1 MTASTTSPNVRRLR
15 PDAAGGFAPNHP
27 WDRNFFLL
35 YAGLI
40 WFGILAGFGP
50 EILKHVQGHEKP
62 YPPIVH
68 VHAAAFMGWLA
79 LFTVQILLIRTKRVA
94 IHRKLGLA
102 MIGLAG
108 VMAVVGPVTALIAD
122 HAKIGT
128 PAYDPAFVAIQFTD
142 IVGFVGLIGAAVAF
156 RNVAP
161 IHKRLALL
169 STLSIADAGF
179 ARWLFAL
186 GMTGTDLLQT
196 WGSLYVCTTLLI
208 LGVGAYDLV
217 TRRRLHP
224 AYIAGVIWIA
234 LIQTTS
240 MALYFSPAWKVF
252 ADRLITQA

>member
-252 ADRLITQA
+252 ADKLITQA

>member
-1 MTASTTSPNVRRLR
+1 MTASTTSPNVHRLR
-15 PDAAGGFAPNHP
+15 PDAGQFAPNHP

-50 EILKHVQGHEKP
+50 EIVKHVQGSEKP

-94 IHRKLGLA
+94 IHRKLGFA

-142 IVGFVGLIGAAVAF
+142 IIGFVGLIGAAVAF
-156 RNVAP
+156 RKVSQ

-196 WGSLYVCTTLLI
+196 WTSLYVCTTLLI
-208 LGVGAYDLV
+208 LGVGAYDLI

-224 AYIAGVIWIA
+224 AYLVGVLWIAG
-234 LIQTTS
+234 IQTTS
-240 MALYFSPAWKVF
+240 MALYFSPAWKAF

>member
-1 MTASTTSPNVRRLR
+1 MTASTMSPNVRRLR

-50 EILKHVQGHEKP
+50 EILKHLQGHEKP

-68 VHAAAFMGWLA
+68 FHAAAFMGWLA
-79 LFTVQILLIRTKRVA
+79 LFTTQILLIRTKRVA

-102 MIGLAG
+102 MIGLAV
-108 VMAVVGPVTALIAD
+108 VMAVVGPLTALIAD

-128 PAYDPAFVAIQFTD
+128 AAYDPAFVAIQFTD
-142 IVGFVGLIGAAVAF
+142 IVGFIGLIGAAVAF

-186 GMTGTDLLQT
+186 GMTGTDPLST

-208 LGVGAYDLV
+208 LGVGAYDLI
-217 TRRRLHP
+217 TRGRLLP
-224 AYIAGVIWIA
+224 AYVAAVIWIA

-252 ADRLITQA
+252 ADKLITQA

>member
-1 MTASTTSPNVRRLR
+1 MTASTMGSSVRRLR
-15 PDAAGGFAPNHP
+15 PDAGQFAPNHP

-50 EILKHVQGHEKP
+50 EIFKHVQGQEKP
-62 YPPIVH
+62 YPLIVH
-68 VHAAAFMGWLA
+68 FHAAAFMGWLT
-79 LFTVQILLIRTKRVA
+79 LFTAQILLIRTKRVA
-94 IHRKLGLA
+94 IHRKLGFA

-108 VMAVVGPVTALIAD
+108 VMAIIGPATALVAD

-142 IVGFVGLIGAAVAF
+142 IVGFIGLIGAAVAF
-156 RNVAP
+156 RNTAP

-179 ARWLFAL
+179 ARWLFSL
-186 GMTGTDLLQT
+186 GMTGTDLLST

-208 LGVGAYDLV
+208 LGLGAYDLI

-224 AYIAGVIWIA
+224 AYLTAVIWIA
-234 LIQTTS
+234 AIQATS
-240 MALYFSPAWKVF
+240 MTLYFNPAWKAS

>member
-1 MTASTTSPNVRRLR
+1 MTASTTSSNVRRLR
-15 PDAAGGFAPNHP
+15 PDAAQPFAPNHP

-62 YPPIVH
+62 YPLIVH
-68 VHAAAFMGWLA
+68 FHAAAFMGWLA

-108 VMAVVGPVTALIAD
+108 LMAVVGPATALIAD

-142 IVGFVGLIGAAVAF
+142 IIGFVGLIGAAVAF
-156 RNVAP
+156 RNMAP

-186 GMTGTDLLQT
+186 GMTGTDLLST

-208 LGVGAYDLV
+208 LGVGAYDLI

-224 AYIAGVIWIA
+224 AYIAAVAWIA
-234 LIQTTS
+234 LIQATS

-252 ADRLITQA
+252 ADKLIVQA

>member
-1 MTASTTSPNVRRLR
+1 MTASTMSPNVRRLR

-50 EILKHVQGHEKP
+50 EILKHLQGHEKP

-68 VHAAAFMGWLA
+68 FHAAAFMGWLA
-79 LFTVQILLIRTKRVA
+79 LFTTQILLIRTKRVA

-102 MIGLAG
+102 MIGLA
-108 VMAVVGPVTALIAD
+108 VAMAVVGPLTALIAD

-128 PAYDPAFVAIQFTD
+128 AAYDPAFVAIQFTD
-142 IVGFVGLIGAAVAF
+142 IVGFIGLIGAAVAF

-186 GMTGTDLLQT
+186 GMTGTDPLST

-208 LGVGAYDLV
+208 LGVGAYDLI
-217 TRRRLHP
+217 TRRRLLP
-224 AYIAGVIWIA
+224 AYVAAVIWIA

-252 ADRLITQA
+252 ADKLITQA

>member
-1 MTASTTSPNVRRLR
+1 MTASTMSSNVRRLR
-15 PDAAGGFAPNHP
+15 PGVDPFPPNHP

-50 EILKHVQGHEKP
+50 EILKHVQGNEKP
-62 YPPIVH
+62 YPSIVH

-102 MIGLAG
+102 MIGLAAI
-108 VMAVVGPVTALIAD
+108 MAVVGPVTALIAD

-128 PAYDPAFVAIQFTD
+128 PAYDPAFVSIQFTD

-179 ARWLFAL
+179 ARWLLAL

-196 WGSLYVCTTLLI
+196 WGSLYVCTTVLI
-208 LGVGAYDLV
+208 LGVGAYDLI

-224 AYIAGVIWIA
+224 AYLVAVAWIA

-252 ADRLITQA
+252 ADKLITQA